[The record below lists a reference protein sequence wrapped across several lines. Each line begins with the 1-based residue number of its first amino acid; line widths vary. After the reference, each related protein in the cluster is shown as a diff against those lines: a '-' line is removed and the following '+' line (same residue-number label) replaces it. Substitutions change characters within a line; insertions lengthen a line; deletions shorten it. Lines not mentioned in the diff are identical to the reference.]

1 MMRKR
6 RWINSLLIFVLALTL
21 LVPFSVF
28 ADDGGEIVLDDYVF
42 ADEETNGEENSE
54 EEMVPDEE
62 IAETVEE
69 DAEAGEN
76 APEVETEAPEESTEE
91 NLAEAVEEAGLE
103 VDSSAVTPES
113 ETNMFIYDAAE
124 AEAENK
130 DGDDTYVSNT
140 GQVFTIPRVDI
151 SDGKRVYDFAGLFT
165 EAEKEELEKGIA
177 AVAAK
182 KDADIAIV
190 TSRDVPMDAS
200 YGMETTMKYV
210 EQFYMDNG
218 FKDDALFFIIDM
230 GNRVLWT
237 MGHGKYADEKY
248 VKFHKE
254 VYDDTMSKARN
265 GDYYGAG
272 MKFVDDTK
280 KLDEI
285 IYKLIPTPLSLIL
298 SSILSL
304 LSMLF
309 MTSKHNRTQPSKA
322 NTPRLR
328 VNHYHTV
335 RHDTRFLGTHTT
347 RRTIHR
353 DSGGSSGGGGGF
365 TGGTHSGGGFSG
377 GGGSFSG
384 GGGHF

>member
-1 MMRKR
+1 MKKRKLM
-6 RWINSLLIFVLALTL
+6 NKLLILVLALTL
-21 LVPFSVF
+21 SVPFCVY
-28 ADDGGEIVLDDYVF
+28 ADDGGDIVLDEYVLE
-42 ADEETNGEENSE
+42 DEGTGEEENSE

-62 IAETVEE
+62 IAENVAE
-69 DAEAGEN
+69 DAEAGET
-76 APEVETEAPEESTEE
+76 APEVEVEVPEESSE
-91 NLAEAVEEAGLE
+91 ADVSQAVEEAGLE
-103 VDSSAVTPES
+103 VDSSAVTAES

-124 AEAENK
+124 ADAENK

-151 SDGKRVYDFAGLFT
+151 SDGKRVYDFAGLYS
-165 EAEKEELEKGIA
+165 ESEKEDLEKRIA

-190 TSRDVPMDAS
+190 TSRDIPMDAS
-200 YGMETTMKYV
+200 YGMETTQKYL

-248 VKFHKE
+248 VKFHKK
-254 VYDDTMSKARN
+254 VYDDTMAKARD

-272 MKFVDDTK
+272 LKFADESK
-280 KLDEI
+280 RLDEI
-285 IYKLIPTPLSLIL
+285 IYKILPSPLSLIL
-298 SSILSL
+298 SSILSM

-309 MTSKHNRTQPSKA
+309 MTIKHDHSQPSKA
-322 NTPRLR
+322 NTPRLK
-328 VNHYHTV
+328 VNHYQTV
-335 RHDTRFLGTHTT
+335 RHDSKFLGTHVS
-347 RRTIHR
+347 RRTITK
-353 DSGGSSGGGGGF
+353 DSGGSSGGF
-365 TGGTHSGGGFSG
+365 SGGTSSGGGFSG
-377 GGGSFSG
+377 GGGGFSG